1 LYTGVSDFV
10 QHSCSA
16 FFLVIVCTSS
26 KVVIKKFIIC
36 MLFFQFFKC
45 SFAAAD
51 NITDEISDS
60 SKITRIEFEGNH
72 LIDSSYILD
81 VMDMKV
87 GDVYSKELVQ
97 QNLRAIHKTGYFSEK
112 MKAIPIPNDPESLT
126 LRIYLEENI
135 PITGFAVTGNT
146 VVSTGEIL
154 SILNTLE
161 GQPQNLKTLND
172 AIVNVEDLYASKGYV
187 LARVSD
193 FNDDPDGCVNIT
205 LEEGTINSIAFEGNK
220 KTKDFVIERNILS
233 SPGSVYNED
242 ILKADLM
249 RLYSTQ
255 AFKDVNRKIEKSD
268 ENPNAYDVTIVLE
281 EQRTGTIS
289 LGGGLDTATGL
300 FGQAGFV
307 ENNFLGNGQRVGINF
322 MAGTGVIM
330 SDSSTLDH
338 ANLQAEVSFF
348 EPRLKGSDYSL
359 LVKAFGRDF
368 GSYQVPL
375 AVEKRYGADVVL
387 SRPVKN
393 YKNLMASLKLG
404 GEYIR
409 VKEGDYNKISKI
421 YNQHN
426 IPISERSKQL
436 QGGTYITLG
445 PSLIYD
451 TRDSMLNPRD
461 GVLVTLRFNEN
472 INMTDLDFTHGTLSA
487 GIKKYFP
494 VMKKSSF
501 SLMAR
506 AAGKLHGDM
515 PEVMAY
521 SLGGPYTVRGYR
533 MSTIGTGEGFML
545 GSAELTTPFFFL
557 DRIEKAKFL
566 DNIKFSLFVD
576 AGHLYNGTITNK
588 LYNRPEY
595 GIAGG
600 LGVKLFIP
608 GVGPLSIDYGIPF
621 TNVGSGNKRGA
632 FSFGVGDVF

>member
-1 LYTGVSDFV
+1 MRIKNNKLYTVI
-10 QHSCSA
+10 
-16 FFLVIVCTSS
+16 FFTA
-26 KVVIKKFIIC
+26 
-36 MLFFQFFKC
+36 MLLFQLNNI
-45 SFAAAD
+45 SFAAPAD
-51 NITDEISDS
+51 ITANISES
-60 SKITRIEFEGNH
+60 SKITKIEFEGNH
-72 LIDSSYILD
+72 LVKPEDILNA
-81 VMDMKV
+81 MNLKV
-87 GDVYSKELVQ
+87 GDVYNKDQVQ
-97 QNLRAIHKTGYFSEK
+97 QSLKDIYNTGYFSEK
-112 MKAIPIPNDPESLT
+112 MKAIPIPTDEDSVT

-135 PITGFAVTGNT
+135 PITDFAVSGNT
-146 VVSTGEIL
+146 VVSSGEIINIL
-154 SILNTLE
+154 STLE
-161 GQPQNLKTLND
+161 GQPQNLKTLSD
-172 AIVNVEDLYASKGYV
+172 AVANVENLYAEKGYV

-193 FNDDPDGCVNIT
+193 VQDDPDGCVNIQIT
-205 LEEGTINSIAFEGNK
+205 EGTINSIAFEGNK

-233 SPGSVYNED
+233 TPGSVYNENT
-242 ILKADLM
+242 LKADLM

-255 AFKDVNRKIEKSD
+255 AFKDVNRKIEPND
-268 ENPNAYDVTIVLE
+268 ENPDTYDITIVLE

-348 EPRLKGSDYSL
+348 EPRLRGSDTSL

-375 AVEKRYGADVVL
+375 AIERRLGGDVVF
-387 SRPVKN
+387 SRPIKS
-393 YKNLMASLKLG
+393 YKNLAASLRLG
-404 GEYIR
+404 VEYID
-409 VKEGDYNKISKI
+409 VKEGRRSKI
-421 YNQHN
+421 ESLYKEHD
-426 IPISERSKQL
+426 IPIKKRAEQL
-436 QGGTYITLG
+436 QGGTYFTLG

-451 TRDSMLNPRD
+451 TRDNTLNPRS
-461 GVLVTLRFNEN
+461 GVLATLRFNEN
-472 INMTDLDFTHGTLSA
+472 VNVTDFKYTHGTLSA
-487 GIKKYFP
+487 GLKKYFP

-501 SLMAR
+501 ALTAR
-506 AAGKLHGDM
+506 AAGKIHGDM

-533 MSTIGTGEGFML
+533 MSSIGTGEGYML

-557 DRIEKAKFL
+557 DRIQKAQFL
-566 DNIKFSLFVD
+566 DNIKFTMFVD
-576 AGHLYNGTITNK
+576 AGHLYRGTITNK

-600 LGVKLFIP
+600 IGVKLFIP

-621 TNVGSGNKRGA
+621 TNVGHGNKRGA
-632 FSFGVGDVF
+632 FSFGVGDIF

>member
-1 LYTGVSDFV
+1 MDNLGKIMRSIYKKLFCLISIYGM
-10 QHSCSA
+10 
-16 FFLVIVCTSS
+16 FFMGHPGFCDDENDINS
-26 KVVIKKFIIC
+26 
-36 MLFFQFFKC
+36 
-45 SFAAAD
+45 
-51 NITDEISDS
+51 EISET
-60 SKITRIEFEGNH
+60 SKITKIEFEGNH
-72 LIDSSYILD
+72 LINDSDIVK
-81 VMDMKV
+81 VMNMQL

-97 QNLRAIHKTGYFSEK
+97 QNLKAIYKTGYFSEK
-112 MKAIPIPNDPESLT
+112 MKAIPIPNDPDSVT

-146 VVSTGEIL
+146 VVQTGEIL
-154 SILNTLE
+154 NVLNYLE
-161 GQPQNLKTLND
+161 GQPQNLRTLGD
-172 AIVNVEDLYASKGYV
+172 AVDKIEELYADKGYV
-187 LARVSD
+187 LARVS
-193 FNDDPDGCVNIT
+193 NLQDDPDGCVNI
-205 LEEGTINSIAFEGNK
+205 EIDEGIINSISFEGNK

-233 SPGSVYNED
+233 TPGSVYNENT
-242 ILKADLM
+242 LKADLM

-255 AFKDVNRKIEKSD
+255 AFKDVNRAIEKSP
-268 ENPNAYDVTIVLE
+268 ENPNKYDVKIILE

-348 EPRLKGSDYSL
+348 EPRLKGSENSL

-375 AVEKRYGADVVL
+375 AVEQRYGGEVVL
-387 SRPVKN
+387 SRPFKT
-393 YKNLMASLKLG
+393 YKNLMGSIKLG
-404 GEYIR
+404 GEYIK
-409 VKEGDYNKISKI
+409 VKEGDASKI
-421 YNQHN
+421 AAIYRQHN

-436 QGGTYITLG
+436 QGGTYFTLG
-445 PSLIYD
+445 PSLVYD
-451 TRDSMLNPRD
+451 TRDNILNPRN
-461 GVLVTLRFNEN
+461 GVLATLRLNEN
-472 INMTDLDFTHGTLSA
+472 LNVTDFDYTHATLSA

-501 SLMAR
+501 SLLAR

-557 DRIEKAKFL
+557 DRIQKAQFL
-566 DNIKFSLFVD
+566 DNIKLSLFVD
-576 AGHLYNGTITNK
+576 AGQLYNGSITNK

-600 LGVKLFIP
+600 VGVKLFIP

-621 TNVGSGNKRGA
+621 TNVGDGNKRGA
-632 FSFGVGDVF
+632 FSFGVGDIF

>member
-1 LYTGVSDFV
+1 MKYNRKQLITGILFILM
-10 QHSCSA
+10 A
-16 FFLVIVCTSS
+16 FFQSHAV
-26 KVVIKKFIIC
+26 
-36 MLFFQFFKC
+36 
-45 SFAAAD
+45 FAVQEDIASD
-51 NITDEISDS
+51 ISDG
-60 SKITRIEFEGNH
+60 SKITKIEFEGNH
-72 LIDSSYILD
+72 LINSSDI
-81 VMDMKV
+81 VKIMNMQI
-87 GDVYSKELVQ
+87 GDVYSKDLVQ
-97 QNLRAIHKTGYFSEK
+97 QNLKAIYKTGYFSEK
-112 MKAIPIPNDPESLT
+112 MKAIPIPTDPDSLT
-126 LRIYLEENI
+126 LRIYVEENI

-154 SILNTLE
+154 NILNDLE
-161 GQPQNLKTLND
+161 GQPQNLKTLTD

-187 LARVSD
+187 LARVAD
-193 FNDDPDGCVNIT
+193 FKDDPDGCINI
-205 LEEGTINSIAFEGNK
+205 EIDEGIINSVAFEGNK

-233 SPGSVYNED
+233 TAGSVYNENT
-242 ILKADLM
+242 LKEDLM
-249 RLYSTQ
+249 RLFATQ
-255 AFKDVNRKIEKSD
+255 AFKDVDRKIERSPEDPDK
-268 ENPNAYDVTIVLE
+268 YDVTIVLE

-348 EPRLKGSDYSL
+348 EPRLRGTDNSL

-375 AVEKRYGADVVL
+375 AIERRYGGEVVL
-387 SRPVKN
+387 SRPFKT
-393 YKNLMASLKLG
+393 YKNLMGSMKLG
-404 GEYIR
+404 GEYIK
-409 VKEGDYNKISKI
+409 VKEGDANKIAKL
-421 YNQHN
+421 YDQHN
-426 IPISERSKQL
+426 IPISERSRQL

-445 PSLIYD
+445 PSLVYD
-451 TRDSMLNPRD
+451 TRDNVLNPRN
-461 GVLVTLRFNEN
+461 GVLATLRFNEN
-472 INMTDLDFTHGTLSA
+472 LNITDFDFTHGTLA
-487 GIKKYFP
+487 GGIKKYFP

-521 SLGGPYTVRGYR
+521 NLGGPYTVRGYR
-533 MSTIGTGEGFML
+533 MSTIGTGEGFMM

-566 DNIKFSLFVD
+566 DNIKLALFVD
-576 AGHLYNGTITNK
+576 AGQLYNGTITNK

-595 GIAGG
+595 GVAGG
-600 LGVKLFIP
+600 VGIKLFIP

-632 FSFGVGDVF
+632 FSFGVGDIF

>member
-1 LYTGVSDFV
+1 MKYKRKQLITGMLFILM
-10 QHSCSA
+10 A
-16 FFLVIVCTSS
+16 FFQSHAV
-26 KVVIKKFIIC
+26 
-36 MLFFQFFKC
+36 
-45 SFAAAD
+45 FAAPED
-51 NITDEISDS
+51 ITSEISEG
-60 SKITRIEFEGNH
+60 SKITKIEFEGNH
-72 LIDSSYILD
+72 LINSSDI
-81 VMDMKV
+81 VKIMNMQI
-87 GDVYSKELVQ
+87 GDVYSKDLVQ
-97 QNLRAIHKTGYFSEK
+97 QNLKAIYKTGFFSEK
-112 MKAIPIPNDPESLT
+112 MKAIPIPTDPDSLT
-126 LRIYLEENI
+126 LRIYVEENI

-154 SILNTLE
+154 NILNDLE
-161 GQPQNLKTLND
+161 GQPQNLKTLTD

-187 LARVSD
+187 LARVAD
-193 FNDDPDGCVNIT
+193 FKDDPDGCINI
-205 LEEGTINSIAFEGNK
+205 EIDEGIINSIAFEGNK

-233 SPGSVYNED
+233 TAGSVYNENT
-242 ILKADLM
+242 LKEDLM
-249 RLYSTQ
+249 RLFATQ
-255 AFKDVNRKIEKSD
+255 AFKDVDRKIERSPEDPDK
-268 ENPNAYDVTIVLE
+268 YDVTIVLE

-307 ENNFLGNGQRVGINF
+307 ENNFMGNGQRVGINF

-330 SDSSTLDH
+330 SDSSTIDH

-348 EPRLKGSDYSL
+348 EPRLRGTDNSL

-375 AVEKRYGADVVL
+375 AVERRYGAEVVL
-387 SRPVKN
+387 SRPFKT
-393 YKNLMASLKLG
+393 YKNLMGSIKLG
-404 GEYIR
+404 GEYIK
-409 VKEGDYNKISKI
+409 VKEGDANKIAKL
-421 YNQHN
+421 YDQHN

-445 PSLIYD
+445 PSLVYD
-451 TRDSMLNPRD
+451 TRDNVLNPRN
-461 GVLVTLRFNEN
+461 GVLATLRFNEN
-472 INMTDLDFTHGTLSA
+472 VNITDFDFTHGTLSG

-506 AAGKLHGDM
+506 AAGRIHGDM

-533 MSTIGTGEGFML
+533 MSTIGTGEGFMM

-566 DNIKFSLFVD
+566 DNIKLSLFVD
-576 AGHLYNGTITNK
+576 AGQLYNGTITNK

-600 LGVKLFIP
+600 VGIKLFIP

-621 TNVGSGNKRGA
+621 TNVGEGNRRGA
-632 FSFGVGDVF
+632 FSFGVGDIF

>member
-1 LYTGVSDFV
+1 MRNFNKYLFLTLFLLGGILFQSNAGYAVQDDITSD
-10 QHSCSA
+10 
-16 FFLVIVCTSS
+16 
-26 KVVIKKFIIC
+26 
-36 MLFFQFFKC
+36 
-45 SFAAAD
+45 
-51 NITDEISDS
+51 ISDN
-60 SKITRIEFEGNH
+60 SKITKIEFEGNH
-72 LIDSSYILD
+72 LVDDADIIKA
-81 VMDMKV
+81 MDIRV
-87 GDVYSKELVQ
+87 GDIYTKESVQ
-97 QNLRAIHKTGYFSEK
+97 QNLKSIYKTGYFSEK
-112 MKAIPIPNDPESLT
+112 MKAIPIPTDPESVT

-135 PITGFAVTGNT
+135 PITDFAISGNT

-154 SILNTLE
+154 NILNKLE
-161 GQPQNLKTLND
+161 GQPQNLKTLSE
-172 AIVNVEDLYASKGYV
+172 AIAEVEDLYASKGYV

-193 FNDDPDGCVNIT
+193 AIDDPDGCVNIS
-205 LEEGTINSIAFEGNK
+205 LEEGIINSIAFEGNK

-233 SPGSVYNED
+233 TPGSVYNENT
-242 ILKADLM
+242 LKADLM

-255 AFKDVNRKIEKSD
+255 AFKDVNRSIEKSPD
-268 ENPNAYDVTIVLE
+268 DPNKYDVTIVLE

-348 EPRLKGSDYSL
+348 EPRLKGTDNSL

-375 AVEKRYGADVVL
+375 AIEKRYGADIVL
-387 SRPVKN
+387 SRPFKT
-393 YKNLMASLKLG
+393 YKHLMGSIKLG
-404 GEYIR
+404 GEYVK
-409 VKEGDYNKISKI
+409 VKEGDYNKISRL
-421 YNQHN
+421 YNQHH
-426 IPISERSKQL
+426 IPISKRSEQL
-436 QGGTYITLG
+436 QGGTYISLG
-445 PSLIYD
+445 PSLVYD
-451 TRDSMLNPRD
+451 TRDNELNPRN
-461 GVLVTLRFNEN
+461 GVLATLRFSEN
-472 INMTDLDFTHGTLSA
+472 VNITDFDYTHGTLSA
-487 GIKKYFP
+487 GIKRYFP

-501 SLMAR
+501 SLLAR
-506 AAGKLHGDM
+506 AAGNLHGDM

-566 DNIKFSLFVD
+566 DNIKLSLFVD
-576 AGHLYNGTITNK
+576 AGQLFNGSITNK

-600 LGVKLFIP
+600 VGVKLYIP

-621 TNVGSGNKRGA
+621 TNVGQGNRRGA
-632 FSFGVGDVF
+632 FSFGVGDIF

>member
-1 LYTGVSDFV
+1 MKNNPKLLFATIIIFFSFV
-10 QHSCSA
+10 FSMNS
-16 FFLVIVCTSS
+16 FVC
-26 KVVIKKFIIC
+26 
-36 MLFFQFFKC
+36 
-45 SFAAAD
+45 AAEDDA
-51 NITDEISDS
+51 ITDISDDS
-60 SKITRIEFEGNH
+60 RITKIEFEGNH
-72 LIDSSYILD
+72 LINDSDIVK
-81 VMDMKV
+81 VMNMQL

-97 QNLRAIHKTGYFSEK
+97 QNLKAIYKTGYFSEK
-112 MKAIPIPNDPESLT
+112 MKAIPIPTSPDSLT

-135 PITGFAVTGNT
+135 PITGFAVSGNT
-146 VVSTGEIL
+146 VVTTGEIL
-154 SILNTLE
+154 NILSNLE
-161 GQPQNLKTLND
+161 GQPQNLNTLSE
-172 AIVNVEDLYASKGYV
+172 AVLQVEDLYASKGYV
-187 LARVSD
+187 LAKVSD
-193 FNDDPDGCVNIT
+193 VQDDPDGCVNIEI
-205 LEEGTINSIAFEGNK
+205 EEGIINSIAFEGNK

-233 SPGSVYNED
+233 TPGSVYNENT
-242 ILKADLM
+242 LKADLM

-255 AFKDVNRKIEKSD
+255 AFKDVNRSIEKSN
-268 ENPNAYDVTIVLE
+268 EGSNLYDITIILE

-289 LGGGLDTATGL
+289 LGGGIDTATGL
-300 FGQAGFV
+300 FGQAGFI
-307 ENNFLGNGQRVGINF
+307 ENNFMGNGQRVGINF

-330 SDSSTLDH
+330 SDSSTIDH

-348 EPRLKGSDYSL
+348 EPRLRGTDNAL

-375 AVEKRYGADVVL
+375 AIEQRYGAEVVL
-387 SRPVKN
+387 SRPFKT
-393 YKNLMASLKLG
+393 YKNLLGSFKLG

-409 VKEGDYNKISKI
+409 VKEGDYNKISQL
-421 YNQHN
+421 YERHN

-451 TRDSMLNPRD
+451 TRDNVLNPRS
-461 GVLVTLRFNEN
+461 GVLATLRFNEN
-472 INMTDLDFTHGTLSA
+472 INITDFSYTHGALTA

-501 SLMAR
+501 SLLAR
-506 AAGKLHGDM
+506 AGGKIHGDM

-533 MSTIGTGEGFML
+533 MSTIGTGEGFMMA
-545 GSAELTTPFFFL
+545 SAELTTPFFFL

-566 DNIKFSLFVD
+566 DNIKFSMFID
-576 AGHLYNGTITNK
+576 AGHLFSGSITNK

-600 LGVKLFIP
+600 IGVKLFIP

-621 TNVGSGNKRGA
+621 TNVGEGNKRGA

>member
-1 LYTGVSDFV
+1 MRNFNKYLFLTLFLLGGILFQSNAGYAVQDDITSD
-10 QHSCSA
+10 
-16 FFLVIVCTSS
+16 
-26 KVVIKKFIIC
+26 
-36 MLFFQFFKC
+36 
-45 SFAAAD
+45 
-51 NITDEISDS
+51 ISDN
-60 SKITRIEFEGNH
+60 SKITKIEFEGNH
-72 LIDSSYILD
+72 LVDDADIIKA
-81 VMDMKV
+81 MDIRV
-87 GDVYSKELVQ
+87 GDIYTKESVQ
-97 QNLRAIHKTGYFSEK
+97 QNLKSIYKTGYFSEK
-112 MKAIPIPNDPESLT
+112 MKAIPIPTDPESVT

-135 PITGFAVTGNT
+135 PITDFAISGNT

-154 SILNTLE
+154 NILNKLE
-161 GQPQNLKTLND
+161 GQPQNLKTLSE
-172 AIVNVEDLYASKGYV
+172 AIAEVEDLYASKGYV

-193 FNDDPDGCVNIT
+193 AIDDPDGCVNIS
-205 LEEGTINSIAFEGNK
+205 LEEGIINSIAFEGNK

-233 SPGSVYNED
+233 TPGSVYNENT
-242 ILKADLM
+242 LKADLM

-255 AFKDVNRKIEKSD
+255 AFKDVNRSIEKSPD
-268 ENPNAYDVTIVLE
+268 DPNKYDVTIVLE

-348 EPRLKGSDYSL
+348 EPRLKGTDNSL

-375 AVEKRYGADVVL
+375 AIEKRYGADIVL
-387 SRPVKN
+387 SRPFKT
-393 YKNLMASLKLG
+393 YKHLMGSIKLG
-404 GEYIR
+404 GEYVK
-409 VKEGDYNKISKI
+409 VKEGDYNKISRL
-421 YNQHN
+421 YNQHH
-426 IPISERSKQL
+426 IPISKRSEQL
-436 QGGTYITLG
+436 QGGTYISLG
-445 PSLIYD
+445 PSLVYD
-451 TRDSMLNPRD
+451 TRDNELNPRN
-461 GVLVTLRFNEN
+461 GVLATLRFSEN
-472 INMTDLDFTHGTLSA
+472 VNITDFDYTHGTLSA
-487 GIKKYFP
+487 GIKRYFP

-501 SLMAR
+501 SLLAR
-506 AAGKLHGDM
+506 AAGNLHGDM

-566 DNIKFSLFVD
+566 DNIKLSLFVD
-576 AGHLYNGTITNK
+576 AGQLFNGSITNK

-600 LGVKLFIP
+600 VGVKLYIP
-608 GVGPLSIDYGIPF
+608 GVGPLSIDYGIPLTNPGDNGNPGIPF
-621 TNVGSGNKRGA
+621 TNVGQGNRRGA
-632 FSFGVGDVF
+632 FSFGVGDIF

>member
-1 LYTGVSDFV
+1 MKNINKQLYTSIL
-10 QHSCSA
+10 
-16 FFLVIVCTSS
+16 FLS
-26 KVVIKKFIIC
+26 
-36 MLFFQFFKC
+36 MLVFQ
-45 SFAAAD
+45 SNNVYFAD
-51 NITDEISDS
+51 SENNLQEISDD
-60 SKITRIEFEGNH
+60 SKITKIEFEGNH
-72 LIDSSYILD
+72 LIKESDIVK
-81 VMDMKV
+81 VMNMQI
-87 GDVYSKELVQ
+87 GDRYSKELVQ
-97 QNLRAIHKTGYFSEK
+97 QNLKAIYKTGYFSEK
-112 MKAIPIPNDPESLT
+112 MKAIPIPTDDDSLT

-135 PITGFAVTGNT
+135 PITGFAISGNT

-154 SILNTLE
+154 TILNDLE
-161 GQPQNLKTLND
+161 GQPQNLKTLGD
-172 AIVNVEDLYASKGYV
+172 AVSNVENLYASKGYV

-193 FNDDPDGCVNIT
+193 VQDDPDGCVNIF
-205 LEEGTINSIAFEGNK
+205 LEEGVINSIDFEGNK
-220 KTKDFVIERNILS
+220 KTKDFVVERNILS
-233 SPGSVYNED
+233 TPGSVYNENT
-242 ILKADLM
+242 LKADLT

-255 AFKDVNRKIEKSD
+255 AFREVNRRIEKSS
-268 ENPNAYDVTIVLE
+268 EGPNLYDVTIVLE

-348 EPRLKGSDYSL
+348 EPRLRGTDNSL

-375 AVEKRYGADVVL
+375 AVEQRYGAEVVL
-387 SRPVKN
+387 SRPFKT
-393 YKNLMASLKLG
+393 YKNLLGSIKIG
-404 GEYIR
+404 GEHIK
-409 VKEGDYNKISKI
+409 VKEGDVTKISAL
-421 YNQHN
+421 YRQHN

-436 QGGTYITLG
+436 QGGTYFTIG
-445 PSLIYD
+445 PSLVYD
-451 TRDSMLNPRD
+451 TRDNILNPRN
-461 GVLVTLRFNEN
+461 GVLATLRLSEN
-472 INMTDLDFTHGTLSA
+472 VNLTDLDYTHATLSA

-533 MSTIGTGEGFML
+533 MSSIGTGEGFMM

-566 DNIKFSLFVD
+566 DNIKLSLFVD
-576 AGHLYNGTITNK
+576 AGQLYNGSITNK

-595 GIAGG
+595 GVAAGVG
-600 LGVKLFIP
+600 IKLFIP
-608 GVGPLSIDYGIPF
+608 GVGPLSIDYGMPF

-632 FSFGVGDVF
+632 FSFGVGDIF

>member
-1 LYTGVSDFV
+1 MQIKYRQLYTGI
-10 QHSCSA
+10 
-16 FFLVIVCTSS
+16 FLAG
-26 KVVIKKFIIC
+26 
-36 MLFFQFFKC
+36 MLLSQFNNC
-45 SFAAAD
+45 AYSLQED
-51 NITDEISDS
+51 ITANISDS
-60 SKITRIEFEGNH
+60 SKITKIEFEGNH
-72 LIDSSYILD
+72 LVKTEDILKS
-81 VMDMKV
+81 MDLKV
-87 GDVYSKELVQ
+87 GDTYSKEQVQ
-97 QNLRAIHKTGYFSEK
+97 EGLKSIYNTGYFSEK
-112 MKAIPIPNDPESLT
+112 MKAVPIPIDEDSLT

-135 PITGFAVTGNT
+135 PITGFALSGNT
-146 VVSTGEIL
+146 VVSSGEIL
-154 SILNTLE
+154 KILSPLE
-161 GQPQNLKTLND
+161 GQPQNLKTLNE
-172 AIVNVEDLYASKGYV
+172 AVAGIEDLYASKGYV
-187 LARVSD
+187 LARVS
-193 FNDDPDGCVNIT
+193 NLQDDPDGCVNIDLT
-205 LEEGTINSIAFEGNK
+205 EGIINSIAFEGNK

-233 SPGSVYNED
+233 TPGSVYNED
-242 ILKADLM
+242 TLKADLV

-255 AFKDVNRKIEKSD
+255 AFKDVNRKIERND
-268 ENPNAYDVTIVLE
+268 ENPDTYDVTIVLE

-307 ENNFLGNGQRVGINF
+307 ENNFMGNGQRVGINF

-338 ANLQAEVSFF
+338 ANLQAEISFF
-348 EPRLKGSDYSL
+348 EPRLRGSDNSL

-375 AVEKRYGADVVL
+375 AIEKRYGADVVF
-387 SRPVKN
+387 SRPFKN
-393 YKNLMASLKLG
+393 YKNLVGSLKFG
-404 GEYIR
+404 GEYIK
-409 VKEGDYNKISKI
+409 VKEGDGSKIAGI

-426 IPISERSKQL
+426 IPISKRSEQL
-436 QGGTYITLG
+436 QGGTYFTIG

-451 TRDSMLNPRD
+451 TRDNALNPRS
-461 GVLVTLRFNEN
+461 GVLATLRLNEN
-472 INMTDLDFTHGTLSA
+472 INITDFDYTHATLSA

-501 SLMAR
+501 SLTAR

-533 MSTIGTGEGFML
+533 MSTIGTGEGYMM

-557 DRIEKAKFL
+557 DRIEKAQFL
-566 DNIKFSLFVD
+566 DNIKLTLFVD
-576 AGHLYNGTITNK
+576 AGHLYSGTVTNK

-600 LGVKLFIP
+600 VGIKLFIP

-621 TNVGSGNKRGA
+621 TNVGHGNKRGA
-632 FSFGVGDVF
+632 FSFGVGDMF